1 MCWGTEIPKRT
12 LWACFGVTSFG
23 FLSVFL
29 AAIPSLSGTRDWSCR
44 RQVFYGQGR
53 GGWFQDGSS
62 TLHSSCI
69 SFLLLLHQFH
79 LRSSGI
85 RSQKLGTPGFVVVA
99 IKLPSCVWL
108 SSTPWTTACQTPGL
122 SLSPRVC
129 SESCSLSQWCC
140 LTISSS
146 ATHFS
151 LYFQS
156 FPALAYSISKW
167 VPSRILPRC
176 TTSQGRVYSLLLE

>member
-1 MCWGTEIPKRT
+1 M
-12 LWACFGVTSFG
+12 TSFG
-23 FLSVFL
+23 LLSACL
-29 AAIPSLSGTRDWSCR
+29 AAIPNLSGTRDWFCR
-44 RQVFYGQGR
+44 RRVFYGQGLA
-53 GGWFQDGSS
+53 GWFQDGSS
-62 TLHSSCI
+62 RLYSLCL

-99 IKLPSCVWL
+99 IKLLSRVWL
-108 SSTPWTTACQTPGL
+108 SSTPWTTACQTPDL

-129 SESCSLSQWCC
+129 SESCSLRQWCY
-140 LTISSS
+140 LIISSS
-146 ATHFS
+146 ATNFS

-156 FPALAYSISKW
+156 FPALVYSISKW

-176 TTSQGRVYSLLLE
+176 TNSQGRVYSLLLE